1 MDPLGPMQVAPIPL
15 CATRTTHDRVFLN
28 PSQGTSHTMLVRKE
42 QNEKWVWSFLGL
54 EEQAMTAC
62 YLA

>member
-1 MDPLGPMQVAPIPL
+1 
-15 CATRTTHDRVFLN
+15 
-28 PSQGTSHTMLVRKE
+28 MLVRKE